1 MLKSDI
7 ADNPH
12 NETRFVVLSA
22 TSEEPEFDKDKR
34 WKSSLLLIDDNDHP
48 GLLVDSLQVFAR
60 QQINL
65 TSIVSRPAGRQFG
78 DYHFF
83 IDFDGHRSEAGV
95 ALALEE
101 LTEMNNI
108 HWLGS
113 YPAAEIGKQ

>member
-1 MLKSDI
+1 M
-7 ADNPH
+7 
-12 NETRFVVLSA
+12 VLSA

-95 ALALEE
+95 ALALKE
-101 LTEMNNI
+101 LAAMNNI

-113 YPAAEIGKQ
+113 YPAAAIGNY